1 MMKKRMTERKKGW
14 LILSLSLDAFAG
26 LGLEVLL
33 AFWLEPM
40 IYGRTME
47 QWNTWQSVLHWC
59 ITCIIWGSVAGY
71 LLWSADKNY
80 GLKLIK
86 RDGDGTES
94 LRSVKLWQWG
104 LVIAGS
110 ACKIITSVMDWGGFK
125 VYMEWKSRGPLLFLF
140 QYIYYM
146 FETSLFTLILVFAQI
161 AFETWFKNRKI
172 PYGGIILGLTWGL
185 AHIFT
190 KGNLAIGLE
199 GVVIGL
205 LFGSLYLLLNRNLKW
220 TYVLLFLLFVL

>member
-1 MMKKRMTERKKGW
+1 MKKRMTERKKGW

-86 RDGDGTES
+86 RDGGRHRQPPVGKALAMGACD
-94 LRSVKLWQWG
+94 RRVG
-104 LVIAGS
+104 L
-110 ACKIITSVMDWGGFK
+110 
-125 VYMEWKSRGPLLFLF
+125 
-140 QYIYYM
+140 
-146 FETSLFTLILVFAQI
+146 
-161 AFETWFKNRKI
+161 
-172 PYGGIILGLTWGL
+172 
-185 AHIFT
+185 
-190 KGNLAIGLE
+190 
-199 GVVIGL
+199 
-205 LFGSLYLLLNRNLKW
+205 
-220 TYVLLFLLFVL
+220 

>member
-1 MMKKRMTERKKGW
+1 MKKRMTERKKGW

-104 LVIAGS
+104 LVIAWS
-110 ACKIITSVMDWGGFK
+110 ACKIIT
-125 VYMEWKSRGPLLFLF
+125 
-140 QYIYYM
+140 
-146 FETSLFTLILVFAQI
+146 
-161 AFETWFKNRKI
+161 
-172 PYGGIILGLTWGL
+172 
-185 AHIFT
+185 
-190 KGNLAIGLE
+190 
-199 GVVIGL
+199 
-205 LFGSLYLLLNRNLKW
+205 
-220 TYVLLFLLFVL
+220 

>member
-146 FETSLFTLILVFAQI
+146 FETALFTLILVFAQI
-161 AFETWFKNRKI
+161 AFETWFKNT
-172 PYGGIILGLTWGL
+172 ILC
-185 AHIFT
+185 
-190 KGNLAIGLE
+190 
-199 GVVIGL
+199 
-205 LFGSLYLLLNRNLKW
+205 
-220 TYVLLFLLFVL
+220 